1 MAIGITWLGKLP
13 YKEQVKVLEH
23 IQKLV
28 KIEQILLSEIED
40 EDYILNEIDEND
52 AQEGTNSV
60 PIEINGDKFFIPK
73 QVMFLIESLH
83 KQLNKKK

>member
-40 EDYILNEIDEND
+40 ENYILNEIDEND
-52 AQEGTNSV
+52 AQEGANSV

>member
-52 AQEGTNSV
+52 AEEGANSV

>member
-52 AQEGTNSV
+52 AQEGANSV